1 MKITTLSI
9 IAFLFCFSLNAHS
22 QCGMTITPSANNIT
36 CNANC
41 DGMASASVTGGTGP
55 YTYLWNDPGAQST
68 ASASG
73 LCSGTY
79 IVTVTDAVPCTQTE
93 TVTITEPA
101 LLSVSTYSVTNAS
114 CGNCNGFAGAQ
125 PTGGTPGY
133 TFMWS
138 NGSTGSSANGLCAG
152 TYTVMITDANG
163 CTASTIFSITQ
174 GGGQT
179 PVATLTPTLPSSCA
193 VCDGSLSAS
202 ASGGT
207 PPYTY
212 VWSPGGQTTSSISG
226 LCSGFYTLSVTD
238 VNGCWSAT
246 THTLTAVNNT
256 TVTGTVTNASCSDG
270 SIDITVSNGAPPYTY
285 LWNVGA
291 TTEDIS
297 NLPPGNYSVTVTG
310 MGGCSATA
318 FFTVTQGPPDG
329 SCSQIT
335 GKVYYDANADCVFN
349 GTDIGLSSVIITAA
363 PGPYYSVTNS
373 SGDYSMIV
381 PPGTYTVKHTLPA
394 NWGELCPGSGYSSVV
409 ANAAS
414 TTPNIDFADTI
425 PSLFDL
431 RVWAYTGGAVPG
443 FSRSYYLW
451 YNNLGN
457 TPMNGTVY
465 LVIDPLDNFTSA
477 SVAPSSISGDTLF
490 WNFTNLLPTQYV
502 WINIFCSNLP
512 ANPALLGDTIFYCAK
527 ILPIAGDINPVDNT
541 SCGYRVITGSY
552 DPNEKEVFPE
562 GTGATG
568 DILQSDTILTYTI
581 HFQNTGTGPAQTVV
595 VRDTLSQYLNPA
607 TVESGPSSHAYTFS
621 MSGNGILKW
630 TFNNIMLPDSGSN
643 LAGSNGYITFKIHL
657 KPNLPIGTVITNEAD
672 IYFDFNP
679 PITTNAVINTISNPN
694 SLNEVIKNSSLKIF
708 PNPTT
713 GIFQITSGELRIT
726 NIEIVNVLGEKV
738 TRSVIPSGVRNLTI
752 DLSAQPSGVYFFRAT
767 TPEGAV
773 VKKIIRQ

>member
-93 TVTITEPA
+93 TVVITEPA
-101 LLSVSTYSVTNAS
+101 LLSVSTFSVTNAS
-114 CGNCNGFAGAQ
+114 CGVCNGSAGVQAA
-125 PTGGTPGY
+125 GGTPGY
-133 TFMWS
+133 TFFW
-138 NGSTGSSANGLCAG
+138 NFGSTGSIATGLCAG
-152 TYTVMITDANG
+152 NYSVIVTDANG
-163 CTASTIFSITQ
+163 CTAQNVVTITQ
-174 GGGQT
+174 
-179 PVATLTPTLPSSCA
+179 PVPLNTISFTPTLPSTCA
-193 VCDGSLSAS
+193 ACDGSLSAS
-202 ASGGT
+202 VSGGN

-212 VWSPGGQTTSSISG
+212 LWSPGGQTTTSVSG

-238 VNGCWSAT
+238 INGCSNAST
-246 THTLTAVNNT
+246 YTLTAVNNT
-256 TVTGTVTNASCSDG
+256 TVIGTVTNASCADG

-285 LWNVGA
+285 LWNIGA

-297 NLPPGNYSVTVTG
+297 NLPTGNYSVTATG
-310 MGGCSATA
+310 TDGCSATA
-318 FFTVTQGPPDG
+318 FFTVTQGPPG
-329 SCSQIT
+329 PTCSQIT
-335 GKVYYDANADCVFN
+335 GKVYHDVNSDCVFN
-349 GTDIGLSSVIITAA
+349 GTDMGLSSVIITAA

-381 PPGTYTVKHTLPA
+381 PPGTYTVTHTLPA
-394 NWGELCPGSGYSSVV
+394 NWGELCPGSGYSSVA

-414 TTPNIDFADTI
+414 TTPNIDFSDTI
-425 PSLFDL
+425 PPINDL
-431 RVWAYTGGAVPG
+431 GVWANSGGAAPG
-443 FSRSYYLW
+443 FPRMYYFQ
-451 YNNLGN
+451 YGN
-457 TPMNGTVY
+457 KGNIPMNGTVY
-465 LVIDPLDNFTSA
+465 FVIDPLDNFTSA
-477 SVAPSSISGDTLF
+477 TTAPSSVSGDTIF
-490 WNFTNLLPTQYV
+490 WNFTNLLPFQSK
-502 WINIFCSNLP
+502 WISVYCSNLP

-738 TRSVIPSGVRNLTI
+738 TRSVIPSGARNLTI
-752 DLSAQPSGVYFFRAT
+752 DLSAQPGGVYFLRAT